1 MITLISMVVL
11 TSAYYK
17 GLHKNVITDLFGGQY
32 YVDSYN
38 RKSVLA
44 ENSVNGG
51 VTSWVNQKLGV
62 GDVIRRDYDGFV
74 MYEGGF
80 AQLEYNKDK
89 VSAFVSGGLTNTSYW
104 RKDRFYYSGDK
115 QLSSKKHYL
124 GGNVKAGLNYNLDDY
139 NNVFFNTGFISRAP
153 IFDNT
158 FINSQSS
165 HERNPDAKNEKV
177 YSFEL
182 GYGYRSQYF
191 SANVNAYYTM
201 WKDKALYDTGSYE
214 DVNGASQRWTMNM
227 TGAQANHMGIEL
239 DFIAKPF
246 RWMEVNGMFSWGR
259 LALEWDS
266 ERLHDE
272 Y

>member
-1 MITLISMVVL
+1 MHSL
-11 TSAYYK
+11 Y
-17 GLHKNVITDLFGGQY
+17 LFGGQY

-124 GGNVKAGLNYNLDDY
+124 GGRDN
-139 NNVFFNTGFISRAP
+139 I
-153 IFDNT
+153 DNT
-158 FINSQSS
+158 EENS
-165 HERNPDAKNEKV
+165 
-177 YSFEL
+177 
-182 GYGYRSQYF
+182 
-191 SANVNAYYTM
+191 
-201 WKDKALYDTGSYE
+201 
-214 DVNGASQRWTMNM
+214 
-227 TGAQANHMGIEL
+227 
-239 DFIAKPF
+239 
-246 RWMEVNGMFSWGR
+246 
-259 LALEWDS
+259 LA
-266 ERLHDE
+266 
-272 Y
+272 